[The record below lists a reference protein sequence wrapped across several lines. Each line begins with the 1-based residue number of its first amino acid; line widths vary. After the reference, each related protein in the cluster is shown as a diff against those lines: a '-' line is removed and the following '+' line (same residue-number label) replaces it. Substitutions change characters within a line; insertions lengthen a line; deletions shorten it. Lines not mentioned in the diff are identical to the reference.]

1 MKTKLE
7 TIWDQFA
14 AKLRGFIRSR
24 IRDHA
29 AAEDVL
35 QEVFLAMHKQ
45 LPTLRADDKLEA
57 WIWRITRNA
66 IAGHYRRRRSRRS
79 EPLADDFDAVTADE
93 PALPDLKGCIRGYV
107 RQLEPE
113 FREALLL
120 TEWRSV
126 SQKEMARRLGLSDS
140 GAKSRVQR
148 ARQKVKQML
157 LACCE
162 LELDRRGSVVEMSR
176 RSQSESS
183 CESSPQS
190 REKKSCG
197 GCGCSSGDS
206 EAPDRSKR
214 K

>member
-1 MKTKLE
+1 MTTNLE
-7 TIWDQFA
+7 TIWEQFA
-14 AKLRGFIRSR
+14 AKLRSFIRSR

-35 QEVFLAMHKQ
+35 QDVFLVMHKQ
-45 LPTLRADDKLEA
+45 LPALRADDRLEA

-66 IAGHYRRRRSRRS
+66 IAGHYRRSRRN
-79 EPLADDFDAVTADE
+79 EPLPDDFEQMTADE
-93 PALPDLKGCIRGYV
+93 PDLPDLKGCIRGYV

-120 TEWRSV
+120 TEWRAV

-162 LELDRRGSVVEMSR
+162 LELDRRGTVVEMRRRGRGKKPCVSSR
-176 RSQSESS
+176 CQ
-183 CESSPQS
+183 
-190 REKKSCG
+190 
-197 GCGCSSGDS
+197 
-206 EAPDRSKR
+206 EAR
-214 K
+214 